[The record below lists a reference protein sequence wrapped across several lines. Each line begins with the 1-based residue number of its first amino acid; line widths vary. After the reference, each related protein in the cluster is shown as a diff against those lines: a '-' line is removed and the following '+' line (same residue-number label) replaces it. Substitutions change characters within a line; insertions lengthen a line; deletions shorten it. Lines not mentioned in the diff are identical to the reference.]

1 MTAVLRPALSR
12 VWSPDADGGMQLE
25 LWAHVEGRDQ
35 TVLTVLADPQDESL
49 WVGVQLGE
57 TRLQLPLVV
66 PNVPARCCP
75 KPTTSAPTPPT
86 SAAKARAS

>member
-12 VWSPDADGGMQLE
+12 VWSPDADGGMQLG

-66 PNVPARCCP
+66 LRQALEAADAEVH
-75 KPTTSAPTPPT
+75 
-86 SAAKARAS
+86 SAAWFARQDEGVSEI